1 MGDESKG
8 GMIPLTK
15 RPAWKAL
22 KAHQKKIKSLHLRK
36 LFDADPKR
44 GQRMTVEAAGLFL
57 DYSKNRIVDQTITLL
72 QRLANQSCL
81 RERIDAMFS
90 GNKINITENH
100 RFRRRPDGFLGAAR
114 QVPGKENYTR
124 SSRGRD
130 CAPVPAVCRYF

>member
-1 MGDESKG
+1 
-8 GMIPLTK
+8 MIPLAK
-15 RPAWKAL
+15 RTACKAL
-22 KAHQKKIKSLHLRK
+22 KAHQKKIKSLHLRI

-57 DYSKNRIVDQTITLL
+57 DYSKNRIVDQIITLL

-100 RFRRRPDGFLGAAR
+100 RFRRRPDGFLG
-114 QVPGKENYTR
+114 
-124 SSRGRD
+124 
-130 CAPVPAVCRYF
+130 